1 MTRRRFRAMAGC
13 CAAATALVVVL
24 APAAEADPAALDPTG
39 NYSGGPVPTMNGIPC
54 VGGSLGVCISMR
66 QSNPSRSG
74 ATPPRANVG
83 HSPTVRR

>member
-1 MTRRRFRAMAGC
+1 MTGRRGRALIGC
-13 CAAATALVVVL
+13 CVMTTALAVVL
-24 APAAEADPAALDPTG
+24 APTAAGDPAALDPTG

-54 VGGSLGVCISMR
+54 VGGGLGVCLSMR
-66 QSNPSRSG
+66 QNGPSR